1 MHVLIT
7 GGAGFIGSH
16 LAEALLA
23 RGHSV
28 HVLDDLSTGSMGNI
42 RELRDEPRFGYTVD
56 SCHDARVV
64 AELVDDADYV
74 YHLAAAVGV
83 QLIVD
88 SPVRTIETNVHC
100 TEIVLSQASKK
111 QKPVFVASTSEVYGK
126 SVALPFRED
135 DDIVMGATTRGRW
148 AYACSKALDEFLA
161 LAYHRERRLPTVIG
175 RMFNTV
181 GPRQTGRYGMVVPTF
196 VRQALA
202 GEPITVFGS
211 GEQRRC
217 FCHVGDVVA
226 ALAALLAREDV
237 YGEVFNIG
245 ATEEISMTDLAL
257 RVKEATQSQS
267 EIVFIPYNE
276 AYAEGFEDMR
286 RRVPDIS
293 KITRALGWEPTACL
307 DEILADVIRDQSRAL
322 QPAA

>member
-1 MHVLIT
+1 
-7 GGAGFIGSH
+7 
-16 LAEALLA
+16 
-23 RGHSV
+23 
-28 HVLDDLSTGSMGNI
+28 
-42 RELRDEPRFGYTVD
+42 
-56 SCHDARVV
+56 
-64 AELVDDADYV
+64 
-74 YHLAAAVGV
+74 
-83 QLIVD
+83 
-88 SPVRTIETNVHC
+88 
-100 TEIVLSQASKK
+100 
-111 QKPVFVASTSEVYGK
+111 
-126 SVALPFRED
+126 
-135 DDIVMGATTRGRW
+135 
-148 AYACSKALDEFLA
+148 
-161 LAYHRERRLPTVIG
+161 
-175 RMFNTV
+175 
-181 GPRQTGRYGMVVPTF
+181 
-196 VRQALA
+196 
-202 GEPITVFGS
+202 VFGS